1 MQRRMT
7 KVKTN
12 VEEDV
17 KVKKMIE
24 GMLAKSENVWNKL
37 LPEHKEILNAT
48 CLVDLFSIQEEDFQK
63 KKSSPSFGFGIN
75 DLLVDEPSF
84 NQGKILINAADPY
97 HLHWSLSL
105 EDRHKINLSKL
116 YANFSGQAE
125 NAMKEKSIISDSK
138 EEDDFPKTENILSR
152 LSIFK
157 SKLPSIKDLTKDQG
171 KDQKTQFESN
181 VFEGDNA
188 KERLNV
194 AGITEIDVN
203 AECLLLIVHDGT
215 YLFIKFEDP
224 KFANIWIASFKL
236 LLKAQQSSY
245 RGTKDEYP
253 GVKREWIKDISRDK
267 EVRLE
272 HKDRKYLI
280 WILDPEVDSKL
291 YRELKLMYWSKNG
304 EINHFVIIDMR
315 KTFNEITEAF
325 KTVIDGFTNCILSR
339 MIAMQYM
346 NFFEISRY
354 YMMLMSDFDN
364 SSEIKGMSFY
374 KDKQDKEPN
383 ERYYGLNSDGTFWDH
398 RRKIL
403 KRYQLIKKEEVKSKV
418 EKISKIHE
426 DLLYSLDASDNK
438 VLRALKIVQLQKQ
451 ELRNLL
457 SSISYISYKRRGKQG
472 GRRAQKR
479 EAYEQVKKERNVVKA
494 TASVLKLLMF
504 EETRPDLIPDNLRNK
519 MTTEEDKRDGCCDIS

>member
-1 MQRRMT
+1 MSMQRRMT

-17 KVKKMIE
+17 KVKKLLE

-48 CLVDLFSIQEEDFQK
+48 CIVDLYFISEDDFQK
-63 KKSSPSFGFGIN
+63 KKTSPGFGFGIN
-75 DLLVDEPSF
+75 DLLENEPSF
-84 NQGKILINAADPY
+84 QQGKILINAADPY
-97 HLHWSLSL
+97 HMHWSLSL
-105 EDRHKINLSKL
+105 ENRHKINLSKL

-138 EEDDFPKTENILSR
+138 EEDDFPKTENVLSR

-157 SKLPSIKDLTKDQG
+157 SKLFPIKDQAKE
-171 KDQKTQFESN
+171 QKSSYESN
-181 VFEGDNA
+181 VFEGENA

-194 AGITEIDVN
+194 AGVVETDVN

-215 YLFIKFEDP
+215 YLFIKFDDP
-224 KFANIWIASFKL
+224 KFANVWIASFKL

-315 KTFNEITEAF
+315 KTFNEIIEVY
-325 KTVIDGFTNCILSR
+325 KMIIEGLTNCILSR

-354 YMMLMSDFDN
+354 YMMLVTDFDN

-374 KDKQDKEPN
+374 KDKQDKEPT
-383 ERYYGLNSDGTFWDH
+383 ERYFAISFDTVFWDH
-398 RRKIL
+398 RRKII
-403 KRYQLIKKEEVKSKV
+403 KRYRLIKKEDVKNKV
-418 EKISKIHE
+418 DKISKIRE
-426 DLLYSLDASDNK
+426 DLLYSLEFSDNK

-451 ELRNLL
+451 ELRYTL
-457 SSISYISYKRRGKQG
+457 SNIFYSSYRRRGKQG

-494 TASVLKLLMF
+494 TTSVLKLLMF
-504 EETRPDLIPDNLRNK
+504 EESRPDLIPDNLRSK
-519 MTTEEDKRDGCCDIS
+519 MTSEGDKRDGCCNIN